1 MYNIKKCNS
10 KSSSKAKGGDSMMK
24 VLVLAIVIT
33 IAYLFFSVW
42 NVFVTGRQR
51 KLGVVDYVY
60 IVLFMLFTGLI
71 TSMKVIFLLQVL
83 FMMWLF
89 IMIMQVNRNAQMK

>member
-1 MYNIKKCNS
+1 MYNVKKCNS

-24 VLVLAIVIT
+24 VLVIAIAIV
-33 IAYLFFSVW
+33 YLLFSVW

-51 KLGVVDYVY
+51 KLGVIDYVY

-83 FMMWLF
+83 FMVWLF